1 MKAQV
6 HRDGGTEG
14 GEFVDDLERMV
25 ADVDFRR
32 WMTPWVLK
40 LVSLTLIVRPKIS
53 NALLMSLCNA
63 ASEGSIVNEDH
74 VTIKYSFEFG
84 LGTEVAYVEEFRCG
98 YESHT
103 ARGGVKGRGQKEREE
118 DSKECV
124 VAKTQPGF
132 FKAHGSRHVFMV
144 GDEHAEEFGK
154 LEQTLSAH

>member
-1 MKAQV
+1 MA
-6 HRDGGTEG
+6 DTLGTQTGFLDTDCEAKDFICA
-14 GEFVDDLERMV
+14 GE
-25 ADVDFRR
+25 
-32 WMTPWVLK
+32 
-40 LVSLTLIVRPKIS
+40 
-53 NALLMSLCNA
+53 LLMSLCNA
-63 ASEGSIVNEDH
+63 ASEGGIVNEDH

-132 FKAHGSRHVFMV
+132 FKGHGARHVFMV
-144 GDEHAEEFGK
+144 GDEHAEEFRK